1 LSAARKKKVLWN
13 TSIGKV
19 EVVQQCYL
27 TRKRRREPS
36 HRIHPLED
44 FSRIRNKG
52 YSKRCQKLVS
62 DLAIEQSFAQ
72 SAQRL
77 KEHHGLDMNSTT
89 VRRITI
95 AVARLARQANQRLP
109 PTQQNRQAKS
119 LVEFDGGM
127 VPLVEAEGQLDRRK
141 ARKCLWAEL
150 RVGSTQK
157 VGDVDWKYV
166 SSFSSVDDVGDQ
178 MRALLERQMGWTPE
192 STLYGIGDGA
202 KWIVEQMERI
212 AGSNFV
218 YTVDLFHLCD
228 YFSGAVAAWTT
239 TTREEVGR
247 LKVLAKDGKI
257 GEVVKELRERTHNY
271 PEHEGL
277 TSCIKYI
284 ENRPGQFNYDSIAK
298 MGLPV
303 GSGKIESTNKHL
315 IQKRLKLSGAWWRR
329 ENAKNMAEL
338 RVLRANGGWEYLWQG
353 DFSHLAEKR
362 AA

>member
-1 LSAARKKKVLWN
+1 
-13 TSIGKV
+13 
-19 EVVQQCYL
+19 
-27 TRKRRREPS
+27 
-36 HRIHPLED
+36 
-44 FSRIRNKG
+44 
-52 YSKRCQKLVS
+52 LVS
-62 DLAIEQSFAQ
+62 DLAIEQSFEQ

-95 AVARLARQANQRLP
+95 AVAQLVRQVSLPIPKQQRHQEK
-109 PTQQNRQAKS
+109 TI
-119 LVEFDGGM
+119 VEFDGGM

-157 VGDVDWKYV
+157 VGNVDWKYV
-166 SSFSSVDDVGDQ
+166 SSFGSVDDVGDR
-178 MRALLERQMGWTPE
+178 MKTLLEQQMGWTPK

-218 YTVDLFHLCD
+218 YTIDLFHLCD
-228 YFSGAVAAWTT
+228 YFSEAVVAWTT
-239 TTREEVGR
+239 TTREEIGR

-257 GEVVKELRERTHNY
+257 EDIVKELRDRAHNY

-277 TSCIKYI
+277 SACIKYI
-284 ENRPGQFNYDSIAK
+284 DNRPGQFGYDSIAK

-329 ENAKNMAEL
+329 ENAEKMAEL
-338 RVLRANGGWEYLWQG
+338 RVLRANGGWDYLWQV
-353 DFSHLAEKR
+353 DFSASAKKR